1 MKARRILIKFIIFL
15 ALVCNSCY
23 PATPASTQVPPRSFE
38 SDVVYEAATAWYVDN
53 TASGSNNGTSWTNAW
68 TSFAS
73 INWSSV
79 AAGDTIYIS
88 GGSTSKTYNETLTI
102 GKSGTGTG
110 AMINI
115 DVGANSTSPS
125 GHAGTVIIDGG
136 GTRARGIFNSWS
148 EYDYIKI
155 NGLDPSGDIRLQV
168 QNTITDTDGAIDIRH
183 ASYVYIDY
191 VKVINNT
198 DRGIYFYDVDHSR
211 IKGCDIS
218 TGAVNNAYETDGIYI
233 QDGND
238 NIIEDNRIV
247 LSNNGTAG
255 HSDAIQ
261 AYSEG
266 TLIVRNNYMGH
277 ATGYGNDVSQG
288 NIYEAVTGA
297 IYIYNNV
304 IIGPNGG
311 YQVLLLKDVGTGG
324 IFYAMNNTIIAQ
336 GASSIPLRLYNT
348 TNAGLGLAQNN
359 ILVSQ
364 GAAAIR
370 NDTAIE
376 YTASKINYNNIY
388 MATGAT
394 TVSYINGTSRTWAQ
408 HQAAGYDTSG
418 RSGTPGYNAADEYR
432 LYSTSSNIGIGAVLS
447 DYFTTDRDGE
457 SRGAAWDIGADEYV
471 SGATPTPTN
480 TPVNTPTATATRT
493 PTATPTGTTVPVA
506 YWYVDANATGT
517 NAGTSW
523 ANAWPSFSDIVWGT
537 GGVDTG
543 DTLYISGGTS
553 SRTYYETLTVG
564 ASGTALGFITIEP
577 GANSSSPT
585 GHNGTVIINGASTR
599 NSGIYIDNKDYIRVN
614 GLDGSGNY
622 KLEVTGHIGTESS
635 GSVYHKYSSYI
646 YLDYIKIN
654 NATSRGIA
662 WYDSDHSRIRGCD
675 IRTGVVT
682 NEAQTDSIYGQNGD
696 NNVIE
701 DTVAILSVTTATAH
715 SDAMQI
721 VNDNDIIIR
730 RNYMEWV
737 YGYGNTDSQTF
748 IIEDNTGDCDFYNNV
763 VIGGSNNSY
772 QSALFKEAAGGV
784 HYIWNNTIVA
794 QHPTGIALKTNDMT
808 DAEIGQVK
816 NNIIYSPGGYP
827 IYFNT
832 SVTTSKWDYNLLY
845 TGGSYVSN
853 LGGTARTWAAHQAAG
868 YDAHGVNAYPAYDT
882 GNEYR
887 LNAGSPAINV
897 GVSLAAYFTTDRDGV
912 SRPIGAA
919 WDMGAYEYDT
929 GAATATPTSA
939 PTSTPTTIPTHTP
952 TATRTPEN
960 TPTYTPTATR
970 TATPTATNTPVNTPT
985 ATPLPTNTPTP
996 APAAT
1001 NTPAATAVPT
1011 YVAVLAF
1018 NEVSPT
1024 DLYDWN
1030 LDGQVTYA
1038 DRWIELYNG
1047 TGAAINM
1054 AGYRISDG
1062 TITGTLRTWGMTIA
1076 ASGGKRVLLGED
1088 FLLLPAAGTLTL
1100 YNAQVTPVATAVYS
1114 AQTAGLCYARM
1125 PSGSTN
1131 WQDDQA
1137 CTPGQ

>member
-1 MKARRILIKFIIFL
+1 MLIKFILFF

-23 PATPASTQVPPRSFE
+23 PATPTPTQMPPRSFE
-38 SDVVYEAATAWYVDN
+38 SDVVYEAATAWYVNN

-68 TSFAS
+68 ESFAD
-73 INWSSV
+73 IAWASV

-88 GGSTSKTYNETLTI
+88 GGSTSKTYYETLTI
-102 GKSGTGTG
+102 GKGGTGTG

-115 DVGANSTSPS
+115 DVGANSASPS

-136 GTRARGIFNSWS
+136 DTRTRGIFNSWS
-148 EYDYIKI
+148 GYDYIHI
-155 NGLDPSGDIRLQV
+155 NGLDGSGDIRLQV
-168 QNTITDTDGAIDIRH
+168 QNTVTETDGAIDMRRG
-183 ASYVYIDY
+183 SYIYIDY
-191 VKVINNT
+191 VKVINDT
-198 DRGIYFYDVDHSR
+198 DRGVYFYLMDHSR

-218 TGAVNNAYETDGIYI
+218 TGAVSNSEQTDGIYM
-233 QDGND
+233 QDG
-238 NIIEDNRIV
+238 
-247 LSNNGTAG
+247 SNNTVEDTTVIISNDGDD
-255 HSDAIQ
+255 HNDAIQ
-261 AYSEG
+261 AYIEG
-266 TLIVRNNYMGH
+266 DLIVRNNYLAH
-277 ATGYGNDVSQG
+277 AASYGNVNSQTALFESTDG
-288 NIYEAVTGA
+288 P

-304 IIGPNGG
+304 ILGPDLG
-311 YQVLLLKDVGTGG
+311 YQVLLLKNVGTGG
-324 IFYAMNNTIIAQ
+324 IYYVMNNTIVAQ
-336 GASSIPLRLYNT
+336 HSNSIPLRLYQT
-348 TNAGLGLAQNN
+348 TDAGLGLAQNN

-364 GAAAIR
+364 GASAIR
-370 NDTAIE
+370 NDISAE
-376 YTASKINYNNIY
+376 YTGSKLDYNNIY

-408 HQAAGYDTSG
+408 HQSAGYDAHSRNG
-418 RSGTPGYNAADEYR
+418 APGYDSGDEYR
-432 LYSTSSNIGIGAVLS
+432 LYSSSLNIGAATVLS
-447 DYFTTDRDGE
+447 GYFTTDRDGE
-457 SRGAAWDIGADEYV
+457 TRGAAWDIGADEYV
-471 SGATPTPTN
+471 SGATPTPTS
-480 TPVNTPTATATRT
+480 TASNTPTATATRT

-553 SRTYYETLTVG
+553 SRTYYETLTIG

-853 LGGTARTWAAHQAAG
+853 LGGTSRTWAAHQAAG

-887 LNAGSPAINV
+887 LTGSSPAINV

-912 SRPIGAA
+912 SRPIGDD
-919 WDMGAYEYDT
+919 WDIGAYEYDT
-929 GAATATPTSA
+929 GAATPTPTSTA
-939 PTSTPTTIPTHTP
+939 TNTPTTIPTFTP
-952 TATRTPEN
+952 TATSTPED
-960 TPTYTPTATR
+960 TPTATPTATR

-985 ATPLPTNTPTP
+985 ATPLPTNTPTT

-1011 YVAVLAF
+1011 WASGLFF

-1024 DLYDWN
+1024 TLYDWN

-1062 TITGTLRTWGMTIA
+1062 TITGTLRTYGMTIA
-1076 ASGGKRVLLGED
+1076 ATNGKRVILGED
-1088 FLLLPAAGTLTL
+1088 FMLLPASGTLTL
-1100 YNAQVTPVATAVYS
+1100 SNALATPVATVVYS
-1114 AQTAGLCYARM
+1114 TQTAGLCYARV

-1131 WQDDQA
+1131 WQNNQS
-1137 CTPGQ
+1137 CSPGQ